1 MTKKNQHVVPL
12 GRGWAVRTAGSSR
25 LTIITD
31 TKKDAVEYAK
41 GIAKRNG
48 TDLIIHSKD
57 GTIRERNSFAK

>member
-1 MTKKNQHVVPL
+1 MIKKNQHVVPL